1 MVVEKMEKFKYI
13 YGPVS
18 SWRLGASL
26 GIDLLSG
33 KEKVCSFNC
42 IYCQLG
48 KKGTACINRKNYV
61 PAGKVIEELKRLPD
75 VHVDYYT
82 FSGKGEPALAKNIGK
97 VASWIKKNKKGKTAL
112 LTNSS
117 TILDRRLWKDLKGM
131 DLIAFKLDA
140 YSEEVFKRINKPVRG
155 INIENI
161 RQSLLKFR
169 KTFKGKFA
177 VQIMVMKENLD
188 EMEDIKNFC
197 KILKPDEIQ
206 LNTPLRP
213 SGVQPADKKTMANVK
228 KMFKELPVISAYE
241 VKKKKIKPISPKDTM
256 KRRGKKL

>member
-1 MVVEKMEKFKYI
+1 MIKFTYI

-42 IYCQLG
+42 VYCQLG
-48 KKGTACINRKNYV
+48 KNGMACINRRNYV
-61 PAGKVIEELKRLPD
+61 RAENVIEELNKLSD
-75 VHVDYYT
+75 IHIDYYT
-82 FSGKGEPALAKNIGK
+82 FSGKGEPTLAKNIGK
-97 VASWIKKNKKGKTAL
+97 VAAWIKKNKKGKTAL

-117 TILDRRLWKDLKGM
+117 TILYKRLWKELKDM

-140 YSEEVFKRINKPVRG
+140 YSEEVFKRINKPVMG
-155 INIENI
+155 IKIKDI
-161 RQSLLKFR
+161 RKSLLKFR

-177 VQIMVMKENLD
+177 VQIMVLKENLD
-188 EMEDIKNFC
+188 EIKEIRNFC
-197 KILKPDEIQ
+197 EILKPDEIQ

-213 SGVQPADKKTMANVK
+213 SGVQPVDKKTMTKVK
-228 KMFKELPVISAYE
+228 KIFKGLPVISAYDI
-241 VKKKKIKPISPKDTM
+241 KKKKIKPINIKDTM